1 MLQRKIFKKS
11 IFFKFTS
18 FGYFFSIVTFPTFA
32 NENKEPP
39 KICLIL
45 DKGGKDDKSFNQL
58 AYEGFIKA
66 QKELKVS
73 KESKYVTVRDD
84 ANSINFIR
92 TFSNGE
98 CGLIIAVGFNN
109 ADNVGKVAKKYP
121 KQKYVLVDSSIDE
134 PNIRSISFQEHEGS
148 FLVGAI
154 AAMKSKS
161 NQIGFIGGM
170 EIPLIK
176 RFYHGFEAGAK
187 YINPKINVTETFVGI
202 TSAAWNN
209 PTKAKEIALSM
220 YNKGTDIIFVAA
232 GASSLGAFDAVEEAN
247 KNKTSKYIVGVDSN
261 QNYLAPGFVLTSMEK
276 KVDAK
281 VFQAIQD
288 YTENKFSTGIIRY
301 GFSEGGVDWSLDN
314 FNKKLFKENE
324 ISEINRI
331 KKEIIDKKILVP
343 DYYKVKK

>member
-1 MLQRKIFKKS
+1 MFTRNIKS
-11 IFFKFTS
+11 IFS
-18 FGYFFSIVTFPTFA
+18 IFSKSLFLFSCINLNIFA
-32 NENKEPP
+32 LESKELP

-58 AYEGFIKA
+58 AYEGFSRA
-66 QKELKVS
+66 QKELNVS

-92 TFSNGE
+92 SFSSGE

-109 ADNVGKVAKKYP
+109 AENVGKIAKKYP

-154 AAMKSKS
+154 AAMKSKT

-176 RFYHGFEAGAK
+176 RFYYGFEAGAK
-187 YINPKINVTETFVGI
+187 FINPKIKVTETFVGI
-202 TSAAWNN
+202 TSSAWNN
-209 PTKAKEIALSM
+209 PTKAKEIALAM
-220 YNKGTDIIFVAA
+220 YNKGVDVIFVAA

-247 KNKTSKYIVGVDSN
+247 KKLSNKFIIGVDSN
-261 QNYLAPGFVLTSMEK
+261 QNHLAPGLVLTSMEK
-276 KVDAK
+276 KVDSK
-281 VFQAIQD
+281 VFESIKD
-288 YTENKFSTGIIRY
+288 YTENKLSTGVIRY
-301 GFSEGGVDWSLDN
+301 GFSEGGIDWSFDN
-314 FNKKLFKENE
+314 NNRKLFKDNE
-324 ISEINRI
+324 IKGINKI
-331 KKEIIDKKILVP
+331 KKEIIEKKIIVP
-343 DYYKVKK
+343 DYYKINK

>member
-1 MLQRKIFKKS
+1 MISRNIKS
-11 IFFKFTS
+11 IFS
-18 FGYFFSIVTFPTFA
+18 IFSKSVFLLSCVSSNIFA
-32 NENKEPP
+32 LESKELP

-58 AYEGFIKA
+58 AYEGFARA
-66 QKELKVS
+66 QKELNVS

-92 TFSNGE
+92 SFSSGE

-109 ADNVGKVAKKYP
+109 AENVGKIAKKYP

-176 RFYHGFEAGAK
+176 RFYYGFEAGAK
-187 YINPKINVTETFVGI
+187 FINPKIKVTETFVGI
-202 TSAAWNN
+202 TSSAWNN
-209 PTKAKEIALSM
+209 PTKAKEIALAM
-220 YNKGTDIIFVAA
+220 YNKGIDVIFVAA

-247 KNKTSKYIVGVDSN
+247 KKSSHKFIIGIDSN
-261 QNYLAPGFVLTSMEK
+261 QNHLSPGLVLTSMEK

-281 VFQAIQD
+281 VFESIKD
-288 YTENKFSTGIIRY
+288 YTENKLSTGVIRY
-301 GFSEGGVDWSLDN
+301 GFSEGGVDWSFDN
-314 FNKKLFKENE
+314 NNKKLFKDNE
-324 ISEINRI
+324 IKEINKI
-331 KKEIIDKKILVP
+331 KKEIIEKKIIVP
-343 DYYKVKK
+343 DYYKINK